1 MADKAKVQNA
11 RQKKGKSSGSSSL
24 KDKSNLAKIGLLA
37 GLVVVL
43 VVVVVVMYG
52 PGGDEKKRRGGN
64 PPVAEAPVPAPAPTP
79 APAPQDGQPPEQDPS
94 EVDGSDGDPTNQE
107 HEGEPGYES
116 DEQAGPDEQPK
127 RPEDVAKW
135 KGQDFYDARDEGDPL
150 LIEAV
155 GQLARRAPGSVDV
168 AENLAKLLEPPA
180 VEEGAD
186 QGTRSPYGSQ
196 PGGHDP
202 KLTEALVAALG
213 ANGSD
218 LARTMLGQLLAG
230 TLATQDDKTAVDAA
244 LKALVDHPSAE
255 NEEILFGVLTA
266 AEKLRPQPKGEIG
279 ADQLR
284 EKTLVLVSS
293 TASDRFRS
301 KLAGYLIQ
309 PATPPALRTRMGEFL
324 GQNHPDNVGAQ
335 LILLQSDATAQET
348 RATIEQ
354 YFTGYSSAAMAHALG
369 IAAGQPGEPAAGAA
383 GSSPAGAGEYDGY
396 RQRPGAAAAGFPG
409 GQPGLPGAEK
419 PQETPADPDAPYR
432 RARQLWSP
440 QTVAMVEGRL
450 AELTSLAEQTQL
462 ALLAGTIPAD
472 SMRSALW
479 ETLQQHWSEGPQ
491 QLEAAGLASSLITDP
506 GLLVTI
512 KTLPRRTETDPRSA
526 PRGTSGGGYRPSN
539 YGQRGDSRQPGS
551 AVETAQEAVEKR
563 MQAERDWMKASERL
577 VRAWCDRFHAAGLA
591 RAQAATAAGGNA
603 PQDDAVPPAAGD
615 AVPPAAGEAVPP
627 AAGEAV
633 PPAAG
638 EAMPKLSI
646 ELHKGASVVSEY
658 HMVWPG
664 ELGARLSGIA
674 PGPMEIHYV
683 RIVEKANH
691 VNRLGYY
698 YRKLGLKSSD
708 IRAADNGA
716 WLDRL
721 IRVPKTKVGG
731 PVDKTGWRR
740 SLDVLVSFVQENAE
754 PARGEETDLVIQIL
768 SIEMKNPE
776 KS

>member
-1 MADKAKVQNA
+1 MADKAKAPNP
-11 RQKKGKSSGSSSL
+11 RKKKGKSSGSSSL
-24 KDKSNLAKIGLLA
+24 KGKSNLVKIGLLA
-37 GLVVVL
+37 GLLVVL

-52 PGGDEKKRRGGN
+52 PVGDEKKSRGGDQ
-64 PPVAEAPVPAPAPTP
+64 PVAEAPAPAP
-79 APAPQDGQPPEQDPS
+79 APAPQDGQPPGQDPS
-94 EVDGSDGDPTNQE
+94 EVGGSDGDPTNPE

-127 RPEDVAKW
+127 RPENVGIW
-135 KGQDFYDARDEGDPL
+135 KSQDFYDARDEGDPR

-155 GQLARRAPGSVDV
+155 GQLARRAPGSVG
-168 AENLAKLLEPPA
+168 AAKNLAKLLEPPA
-180 VEEGAD
+180 VEEGSD

-196 PGGHDP
+196 SGRQDP
-202 KLTEALVAALG
+202 RLTEALVAALG

-218 LARTMLGQLLAG
+218 LARTILGQLLAG
-230 TLATQDDKTAVDAA
+230 TLPTQDDKTAVDAA
-244 LKALVDHPSAE
+244 LKALTDYPSAE

-279 ADQLR
+279 AEQLR

-301 KLAGYLIQ
+301 KLATYLIQ
-309 PATPPALRTRMGEFL
+309 PTTPPALRTRMGEFL
-324 GQNHPDNVGAQ
+324 RQNHPGNVGAQ

-348 RATIEQ
+348 RATLEQ

-369 IAAGQPGEPAAGAA
+369 ITAGQPGEPAAGAA
-383 GSSPAGAGEYDGY
+383 GRSPAGVGEYDGY
-396 RQRPGAAAAGFPG
+396 RQRPGTAAAGSPW

-419 PQETPADPDAPYR
+419 PPGPPADPDAPYR

-450 AELTSLAEQTQL
+450 AQLTSLEEQTQL

-491 QLEAAGLASSLITDP
+491 QLESAGLASSVITDP

-512 KTLPRRTETDPRSA
+512 KTLPRRTEAEPRSA
-526 PRGTSGGGYRPSN
+526 RRGTQSAVGTLGGGYRSSN
-539 YGQRGDSRQPGS
+539 YGQRGDYRQPS
-551 AVETAQEAVEKR
+551 AAVETAKEAVEKR

-591 RAQAATAAGGNA
+591 RAQAATAG
-603 PQDDAVPPAAGD
+603 DAVPPAAGD
-615 AVPPAAGEAVPP
+615 AVP
-627 AAGEAV
+627 
-633 PPAAG
+633 
-638 EAMPKLSI
+638 KLSI
-646 ELHKGASVVSEY
+646 ALHSGANVVSEY
-658 HMVWPG
+658 HLNWPG
-664 ELGARLSGIA
+664 ELGSRLSGIA

-683 RIVEKANH
+683 RIVEKADH
-691 VNRLGYY
+691 VKRLGYY
-698 YRKLGLKSSD
+698 YRKLGLKKSD
-708 IRAADNGA
+708 VRTVDDGS

-721 IRVPKTKVGG
+721 MRVPKTEIRG